1 MKSPTKLF
9 SLRFE
14 RPVALTVH
22 ATQRMAARGIGIE
35 DVLRIID
42 TGETRYKDETH
53 LWAFKNFQDR
63 NDNLL
68 CVVLVLENVV
78 VVKTVMHHFQ
88 LET

>member
-68 CVVLVLENVV
+68 CVVLVLKNVV